1 MDRVDSQLET
11 GSMKHNPQ
19 PTNVGLLDLL
29 QFRWPITAL
38 ASISNRIAGIV
49 LFMAIGLALY
59 VLDASLASEE
69 SFAEIMKILASVP
82 AKMASWVILTAL
94 AYHFLAG
101 IKHLILDGGRE
112 HSFAMG
118 SFAAKSIFV
127 ITAILSSLA
136 GYWVL

>member
-1 MDRVDSQLET
+1 
-11 GSMKHNPQ
+11 MKHNPQ

-38 ASISNRIAGIV
+38 ASISNRIAGVV

-118 SFAAKSIFV
+118 SLAAKSVFV
-127 ITAILSSLA
+127 ITAILSALA